1 MKATA
6 GKEPAR
12 RPALYQDLYK
22 AVLYQNCT
30 LGDCLP
36 GVERVERLYTE
47 AEKGGNQV
55 AEFMCVGRVW

>member
-1 MKATA
+1 LV
-6 GKEPAR
+6 EPMGFIYHNSSGTFYR
-12 RPALYQDLYK
+12 I
-22 AVLYQNCT
+22 CT